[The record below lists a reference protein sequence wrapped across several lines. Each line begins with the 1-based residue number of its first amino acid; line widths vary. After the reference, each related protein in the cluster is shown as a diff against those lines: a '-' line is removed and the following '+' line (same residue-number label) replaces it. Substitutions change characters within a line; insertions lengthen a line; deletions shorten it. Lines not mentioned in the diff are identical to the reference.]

1 MPRPDSTR
9 RVSSWLVASLLLLA
23 AGRLPAAD
31 PGQLDD
37 ARRGE
42 GSIARG
48 KESEQLDEAS
58 VVLAAGGRAE
68 IEVRS
73 FRGPYRFAGTWSP
86 GSGKQVKLAITQ
98 TDGASGA
105 DGHGWIELAG
115 SGFAR
120 IEIDGRN
127 AAGGKLAVSFRA
139 TGPAPR
145 RFRGLDLRGEGAG
158 ELERSGRR
166 VQVRSVRVVMQP
178 DGATEITL
186 YTPRPTE
193 LLARWRE
200 PQADR
205 VTFELRGISGDAA
218 ATGEGTLFLRD
229 GAMERLLVAG
239 QSLSQRLAF
248 DFRVGASAPPEPAPD
263 ASARWEQLGVN
274 LPRNDYTKVYLETL
288 AECQAAC
295 ERQAQCRAY
304 TYNTRERMCY
314 LKDRVS
320 RAERDSDCVS
330 GEKP

>member
-1 MPRPDSTR
+1 MLRPDPTR
-9 RVSSWLVASLLLLA
+9 RFSYWLFATLLLLA
-23 AGRLPAAD
+23 TDRLPAAD
-31 PGQLDD
+31 PGKLDD

-48 KESEQLDEAS
+48 KDSEQLDQAR
-58 VVLAAGGRAE
+58 VVLAANGRAE

-86 GSGKQVKLAITQ
+86 GPGSHVKLQIDE
-98 TDGASGA
+98 TDGARGA
-105 DGHGWIELAG
+105 DGHGWIEIAG
-115 SGFAR
+115 NGFAR

-139 TGPAPR
+139 TGPAPLGWQ
-145 RFRGLDLRGEGAG
+145 GLDVRGDGSG
-158 ELERSGRR
+158 DLERSGRR
-166 VQVRSVRVVMQP
+166 VRVQSVRVVMQP

-186 YTPRPTE
+186 FTPRPTQ
-193 LLARWRE
+193 LLGRWRE
-200 PQADR
+200 AQADR
-205 VTFELRGISGDAA
+205 VTFDLSGISGDAA
-218 ATGEGTLFLRD
+218 ATGEGTLWLRD
-229 GAMERLLVAG
+229 GRMERLLVNG

-248 DFRVGASAPPEPAPD
+248 DFRAGVSAPPEPVSD
-263 ASARWEQLGVN
+263 GTSRWEQLGVN

-314 LKDRVS
+314 LKERAA

-330 GEKP
+330 GVKP